1 MTRATFR
8 YLALALL
15 LAATPGFAYTVYL
28 KDGSQLVAQRKY
40 EVEGDRAIITLQSGT
55 RTALRLAEI
64 DVERTEAANQ
74 ANLGTA
80 IVIEGGKA
88 TDLTHASPPPPKKE
102 TLADLI
108 QKRSAEG
115 LDPRSSGA
123 PTAAGRPPAQRPR
136 NAGLDSTAARV
147 PLRNV
152 DLAEA
157 IRSFVFGRGI
167 MSLEVLQGT
176 SARRPLLVYSTSSEG
191 QVFKAILAS
200 ANALVFIRDQRPGE
214 VEGFD
219 LVCDAPSGGR
229 AGEFRLTPELA
240 ADLVSGRLEVPAFF
254 VQHVQF

>member
-1 MTRATFR
+1 MTRATLRF
-8 YLALALL
+8 LL
-15 LAATPGFAYTVYL
+15 LALVLTATPGFAYTVYL

-40 EVEGDRAIITLQSGT
+40 DVDGERAIITLPSGT
-55 RTALRLAEI
+55 QTAIRLSEI
-64 DVERTEAANQ
+64 DVERTETANQ

-88 TDLTHASPPPPKKE
+88 TDLTQASPPPPKKE

-108 QKRSAEG
+108 QKRSVSAQG
-115 LDPRSSGA
+115 ASGSGA
-123 PTAAGRPPAQRPR
+123 PTAESRAPAQRPR
-136 NAGLDSTAARV
+136 ISGLEAGAARV

-157 IRSFVFGRGI
+157 IRSFIFGRGVV
-167 MSLEVLQGT
+167 SLEVLQGS

-219 LVCDAPSGGR
+219 LVCDAPSEGR
-229 AGEFRLTPELA
+229 GGEFRLTPELA
-240 ADLVSGRLEVPAFF
+240 ADLVSGRLDVPTFF